1 MGLPVRYKNTVVDL
15 GYRVD
20 LIIEDR
26 VIVELKAVRQLAPI
40 HQAQLFTYLKL
51 AQKPL
56 GLLLNFNTRLM
67 KDGIIRVRL

>member
-1 MGLPVRYKNTVVDL
+1 MPVRYKNTVVDL

-26 VIVELKAVRQLAPI
+26 VIVELKAVQQLAPI

-56 GLLLNFNTRLM
+56 GLLLNVNTRLM
-67 KDGIIRVRL
+67 KDGIIRGRL